1 MSRIPHELIRQVQI
15 STRTAAGLSDYNP
28 SNPTLPAL
36 PSLSAVIAAFDPS
49 PPHLRCENCN
59 GGLLRGSESIICV
72 YCGRGPHYDVV
83 PDPISFSSTIGY
95 QWLLRSLHLDGSEM
109 VNRTNKS
116 EQDQGQS
123 SPKTLTPLSDFLNFK
138 VQWPAETEKEE
149 SSLSDKPSEES
160 KGSLS
165 LTGVAPHKFFIKSK
179 RDVLSDMPA
188 EQLFVDNQFENAG
201 RKDIAAPDHQ
211 NLFQNFQSSDPAD
224 SSSEHKASEMSS
236 RWEADFQSAD
246 SVNHHSGYESSK
258 NFAGSSDNSGNKIQ
272 DSQSIDCSTDVEGDL
287 AAEID
292 SVFGPG
298 KDQNDENPKDN
309 PAVTPAFD
317 DLNSQDMWNN
327 LRSNDS
333 RFAGG
338 FDATISSKDAP
349 KDDHALENS
358 KDFSTGVDLFQD
370 FQSQTNY
377 TEMTENKMRNEDREI
392 INDDKQKDNP
402 AVTPAFDVWNSDD
415 LWNNLRS
422 NDSHFSG
429 GFDATISSEDAPKDD
444 HALENLKDLSTGA
457 DLFQDFQS
465 QTNYTE
471 TTENK
476 IRNEDREIIND
487 DKQKDSP
494 AVTPAFDDWNS
505 DDMWNNL
512 QSSDSRYAG
521 GFDATISSNDALK
534 DDHALEYSKDLSAGA
549 DLFQD
554 FQSQTNYMEMTENKT
569 RNEDQEII
577 NEDSFEK
584 WNDFFTGSSSL
595 QVPPQSA
602 GIQSDY
608 QVPISDQKSSEIDL
622 LSLDNQFNEGN
633 LGSFSQ
639 PNLSSEIDLL
649 SLDNKFDE
657 GKLGSFSQPNL
668 FPTSTSD
675 TDALTEANMIMP
687 ENHASSGDAS
697 SPSYESGQGANN
709 GDAAG
714 KSLDDDVKMLISQT
728 HDLSFML
735 ETNLSIPSGSEA
747 PKSPPSPKD

>member
-1 MSRIPHELIRQVQI
+1 
-15 STRTAAGLSDYNP
+15 
-28 SNPTLPAL
+28 
-36 PSLSAVIAAFDPS
+36 
-49 PPHLRCENCN
+49 
-59 GGLLRGSESIICV
+59 
-72 YCGRGPHYDVV
+72 
-83 PDPISFSSTIGY
+83 
-95 QWLLRSLHLDGSEM
+95 
-109 VNRTNKS
+109 
-116 EQDQGQS
+116 
-123 SPKTLTPLSDFLNFK
+123 
-138 VQWPAETEKEE
+138 
-149 SSLSDKPSEES
+149 
-160 KGSLS
+160 
-165 LTGVAPHKFFIKSK
+165 
-179 RDVLSDMPA
+179 
-188 EQLFVDNQFENAG
+188 
-201 RKDIAAPDHQ
+201 
-211 NLFQNFQSSDPAD
+211 
-224 SSSEHKASEMSS
+224 
-236 RWEADFQSAD
+236 
-246 SVNHHSGYESSK
+246 
-258 NFAGSSDNSGNKIQ
+258 
-272 DSQSIDCSTDVEGDL
+272 
-287 AAEID
+287 
-292 SVFGPG
+292 
-298 KDQNDENPKDN
+298 
-309 PAVTPAFD
+309 
-317 DLNSQDMWNN
+317 MWNN

-377 TEMTENKMRNEDREI
+377 MEMTENKMRNEDCEI

-402 AVTPAFDVWNSDD
+402 AVTQAFDVWNSDD

-422 NDSHFSG
+422 NDSHFAG

-444 HALENLKDLSTGA
+444 HALENSKDLSTGA

-471 TTENK
+471 MTENK

-512 QSSDSRYAG
+512 RSSDSRYAG
-521 GFDATISSNDALK
+521 GFDATISSNDAPK

-569 RNEDQEII
+569 RNEDQETI

-622 LSLDNQFNEGN
+622 LSLDN
-633 LGSFSQ
+633 
-639 PNLSSEIDLL
+639 
-649 SLDNKFDE
+649 KFDE
-657 GKLGSFSQPNL
+657 GKLGSFSKPNL

-675 TDALTEANMIMP
+675 TDALTEANFIMP